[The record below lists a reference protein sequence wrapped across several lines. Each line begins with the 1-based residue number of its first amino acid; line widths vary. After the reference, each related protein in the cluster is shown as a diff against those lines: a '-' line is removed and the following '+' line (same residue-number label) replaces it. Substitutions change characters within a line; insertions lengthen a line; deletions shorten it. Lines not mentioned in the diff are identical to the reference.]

1 MATLTTVPG
10 VKSAEQVEIPAEV
23 QKAFDDIRTNKDS
36 GVMEV
41 HFSQGGVAKVYVKL
55 SKTYK

>member
-1 MATLTTVPG
+1 MTTVPG
-10 VKSAEQVEIPAEV
+10 VKAGEHVEIPAEV
-23 QKAFDDIRTNKDS
+23 QKAFDDIRANKDS